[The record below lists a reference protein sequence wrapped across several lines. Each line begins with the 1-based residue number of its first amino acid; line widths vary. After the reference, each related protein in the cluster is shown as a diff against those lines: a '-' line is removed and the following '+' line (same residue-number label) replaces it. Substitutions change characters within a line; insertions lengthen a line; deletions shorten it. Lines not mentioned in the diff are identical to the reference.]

1 MTSVV
6 SHQRTAEI
14 RKILLLIIIIV
25 KIMIII
31 IIIIII
37 ITMDHMKIKGVKAFN
52 F

>member
-1 MTSVV
+1 M

-14 RKILLLIIIIV
+14 RKILIIIIV

-37 ITMDHMKIKGVKAFN
+37 ITMDNMKIKGVKAFSS
-52 F
+52 

>member
-1 MTSVV
+1 V

-14 RKILLLIIIIV
+14 RKILIIIIIIIIV

-37 ITMDHMKIKGVKAFN
+37 ITMDNTKIKGVKAFS